1 MPHRRVVFDRIED
14 ERIYQDARCEID
26 DLNVTNTVADYLTYM
41 WVCCREA
48 ERNHRAHE
56 TSCLRSLRKTA
67 SLGVACMEKKGCRFR
82 EVASGVAQSSIG
94 FADRADVFEAIDGE
108 RKYQD
113 EHFPGFYIP
122 FPTVGPTLTLLRS
135 YLRKADQ
142 VYQQG
147 DGVLEVVREITAI
160 CVRCLETLGCPQRAK
175 D

>member
-1 MPHRRVVFDRIED
+1 MPHRRVVFDRLED
-14 ERIYQDARCEID
+14 ERIYQDSRFAGWDE
-26 DLNVTNTVADYLTYM
+26 TNTIADYLTYM
-41 WVCCREA
+41 WIYYWYA
-48 ERNHRAHE
+48 ERNNRGRE
-56 TSCLRSLRKTA
+56 TECLVALRKVA
-67 SLGVACMEKKGCRFR
+67 ALGVACMEKKGCCFR
-82 EVASGVAQSSIG
+82 EVAPGVAQSSTG
-94 FADRADVFEAIDGE
+94 FTDRADVLEAVDEE

-160 CVRCLETLGCPQRAK
+160 CVRCLEALGCPQRAK